1 MNNFNER
8 LVFAMQ
14 RANMSKADLA
24 RKVGISPQ
32 AVGALV
38 NGASNGPNHEN
49 LIKIARALRVSS
61 DWLGAGQGDIEPAT
75 RNGRLGLN
83 VVHDVSY
90 STKDYNAV
98 IEQKSSTVP
107 LISRVQ
113 AGKFCDSGDV
123 GEPESWLFAPLIMS
137 GSSFALRVT
146 GISMEPHYMDGDII
160 YVDPEVQ
167 HKHNDDVVVRIS
179 DSGEAT
185 FKRLQI
191 DETGMYLIALNK
203 NYPAP
208 IVPLGSEAQIC
219 GVVVF
224 SGKFRA
230 R

>member
-1 MNNFNER
+1 MN
-8 LVFAMQ
+8 
-14 RANMSKADLA
+14 RAKMSKANLA

-32 AVGALV
+32 AIGALV

-49 LIKIARALRVSS
+49 LIKIARALKVSS

-75 RNGRLGLN
+75 RSGSSHLN
-83 VVHDVSY
+83 MVHDV
-90 STKDYNAV
+90 TFNEKDYNAV
-98 IEQKSSTVP
+98 IELKSSKVP

-123 GEPESWLFAPLIMS
+123 GEPESWLFAPLLMS
-137 GSSFALRVT
+137 ESSFALRVA
-146 GISMEPHYMDGDII
+146 GISMEPNYMDGDII
-160 YVDPEVQ
+160 YVDPDVQ
-167 HKHNDDVVVRIS
+167 YKHNDDIVVRLS

-208 IVPLGSEAQIC
+208 IVPLGTEAQIC